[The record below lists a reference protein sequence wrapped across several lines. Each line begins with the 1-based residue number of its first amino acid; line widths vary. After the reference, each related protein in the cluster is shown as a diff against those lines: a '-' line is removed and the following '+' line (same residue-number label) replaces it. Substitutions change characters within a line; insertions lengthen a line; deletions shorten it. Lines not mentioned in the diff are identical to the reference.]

1 MIDIYRRRP
10 FLMFSHRNNP
20 YCELLQ
26 FHTTK
31 VGLFSINAISYCKKD
46 FYVELFRTIWHTFYC
61 LYMLY
66 KQLKFNSWI
75 LFIKFTKNI
84 N

>member
-26 FHTTK
+26 FRITK
-31 VGLFSINAISYCKKD
+31 VGLFSIYAMFYCKK
-46 FYVELFRTIWHTFYC
+46 V
-61 LYMLY
+61 
-66 KQLKFNSWI
+66 FNVDY
-75 LFIKFTKNI
+75 LDRFIIPIKNFKYHI
-84 N
+84 STTYT